1 MVTRTRMTLTEFR
14 DLPESLERHELI
26 DGELIVS
33 PTPRYPHQ
41 NATFNAAKLVE
52 RLAPDG
58 TTVIAPMDVYLI
70 GEEVVQPDVFWV
82 SAGSTRCK
90 LGEDGYWYGAPDLVV
105 EVLSPSTAGRDRG
118 VKFELYERA
127 GVREYWLLDPEAE
140 FLEAYTLAEDTFKR
154 LGVYGM
160 EKPFESP
167 LLGQK
172 IEIGG
177 IFKR

>member
-1 MVTRTRMTLTEFR
+1 MVTTTRMNLDEFR
-14 DLPESLERHELI
+14 ALPESLERLELI

-33 PTPRYPHQ
+33 PTPRFWHQ
-41 NATFNAAKLVE
+41 NLVGNIFVLV
-52 RLAPDG
+52 RTIAPNG
-58 TTVIAPMDVYLI
+58 TTVIAPMDVYLF
-70 GEEVVQPDVFWV
+70 GENAVQPDVFWV
-82 SAGSTRCK
+82 SADNDRCK

-140 FLEAYTLAEDTFKR
+140 FLEGYTLVDGVFKR
-154 LGVYGM
+154 LGVFGIDRI
-160 EKPFESP
+160 FESP